1 MLDQQGRGTRGSAS
15 AVSSGENGL
24 VLRQFVES

>member
-15 AVSSGENGL
+15 AVSSGEDGF